1 VLAGYVA
8 PFDSAEAKAGPRTFP
23 GLIPMEPDAPGAA
36 EGQQT
41 MDVLVADDRDSLL
54 LWGTDDPALPLDPV
68 GLAVQLL
75 FPNAGPL
82 EPIEGG
88 SHFLQEDRGE
98 VIGRRIAEW
107 LAG

>member
-1 VLAGYVA
+1 MTKVDLRLAGGEVLL
-8 PFDSAEAKAGPRTFP
+8 P
-23 GLIPMEPDAPGAA
+23 GLGIRSV
-36 EGQQT
+36 
-41 MDVLVADDRDSLL
+41 DVLVADDRDSLL
-54 LWGTDDPALPLDPV
+54 LWGTDGPALPLDPV

-75 FPNAGPL
+75 FPKAGPL

-98 VIGRRIAEW
+98 VTGRRIAEW